1 MCCDSLVHIDTTGNK
16 KKKSEEKT
24 LRSRCVLAQFG
35 VMLEALVA

>member
-1 MCCDSLVHIDTTGNK
+1 MCCDSLVHIVTTGN